1 MKKYFR
7 PVPIEIV
14 PSNKPHQEIRPLSVI
29 NIRREAETSEESV
42 NPRPISSSSVTIS
55 PSLAAWRAYQDS
67 RKNISA
73 STLVLNSAAKPPRSA
88 MINYSNAGS
97 QSSGFCSNNKL
108 EREKPLLSTVESKPK
123 LVKPEITSTQI
134 AHGNR
139 CHEVEISSDD
149 VEAGLKLLLE
159 KVQEVH
165 GGRGKVKR
173 RKNSKFSVKFV
184 GPEGVAKMLDNVLKS
199 IEDLQRNETGWKF
212 NQKIEE
218 NIL

>member
-1 MKKYFR
+1 M
-7 PVPIEIV
+7 PIVIV
-14 PSNKPHQEIRPLSVI
+14 PSNKPNQEIRPLSVI
-29 NIRREAETSEESV
+29 NIRREAETLEESV
-42 NPRPISSSSVTIS
+42 NPRPISSSGVTIS

-108 EREKPLLSTVESKPK
+108 GTEKPSVSTVESKPK
-123 LVKPEITSTQI
+123 LVKPEIRSTQI
-134 AHGNR
+134 AQGNK

-212 NQKIEE
+212 NQKIQE